1 MHSLFVWGTVP
12 IGPPFSLQ
20 LGEDHAAG
28 GGLQDAGDGDVRVF
42 AQAGLAVL
50 NDDTLVL
57 AVYSL
62 ASKVVANSR
71 SSSGNCAQLADAIGK
86 IELITTKTEL

>member
-1 MHSLFVWGTVP
+1 MRLFDNV
-12 IGPPFSLQ
+12 L
-20 LGEDHAAG
+20 
-28 GGLQDAGDGDVRVF
+28 
-42 AQAGLAVL
+42 LAVL